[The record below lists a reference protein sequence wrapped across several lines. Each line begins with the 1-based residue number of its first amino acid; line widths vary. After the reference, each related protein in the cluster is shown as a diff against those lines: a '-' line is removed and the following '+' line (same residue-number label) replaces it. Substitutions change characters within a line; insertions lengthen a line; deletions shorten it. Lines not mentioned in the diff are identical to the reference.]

1 MWYMIAFMLA
11 CGPKKEPA
19 TAVVPDVVPVE
30 ERTQQQGP
38 TESRGISAVENL
50 GVIDLRT
57 EFTGFEEQTILRI
70 RRLTVDSG
78 GAVAEHTHQFRP
90 GIAYILTGE
99 IVEVRGEEEVLKKA
113 GDHALEATGTTHWW
127 ENRSD
132 APSQAVVVDIL
143 VPEKH
148 QEIPALL
155 PIPPKGDFPME
166 NVGISNV
173 EVVNTHD
180 LTQEHPSLAGKVL
193 RTRLIEVAPEG
204 IVGFH
209 VHQSRPGFA
218 YIVEGEMK
226 EYRPGMEKP
235 LSHPKGSLAVE
246 RNGVAHWWKNEG
258 INSSLILVV
267 DIYTRQ

>member
-1 MWYMIAFMLA
+1 MWLLITFMLA
-11 CGPKKEPA
+11 CGPKKDSA
-19 TAVVPDVVPVE
+19 TAVTPEVVPAE
-30 ERTQQQGP
+30 ERTQQGP

-50 GVIDLRT
+50 GAIDLRT
-57 EFTGFEEQTILRI
+57 EFTGFEEQTIMRL

-99 IVEVRGEEEVLKKA
+99 IVEVRGEEAVLKKD

-132 APSQAVVVDIL
+132 AASQAVVVDIL

-155 PIPPKGDFPME
+155 AIPPKGDFPTE

-180 LTQEHPSLAGKVL
+180 LTKEHPSLAGKVL
-193 RTRLIEVAPEG
+193 RTRRIEVAPDG

-218 YIVEGEMK
+218 YILEGEMK

-246 RNGVAHWWKNEG
+246 RNCVAHWWKNESS
-258 INSSLILVV
+258 NPSLILVV
-267 DIYTRQ
+267 DIYTPE